1 MKFLKVSP
9 NLFFFIC
16 LIFFILTSQMGI
28 AQPFLGPWG
37 VQWIGNPFYPS
48 FTPFGGAFF
57 QQGNIFQPFY
67 GRGFGWGYPLMPA
80 LTPTPTILSPYQRS
94 PHATIIFTSPTL
106 TAVNA
111 TTPGV
116 ILIGATGVLGTPT
129 VVIPPAPTIVAP
141 TGAIAAALP
150 PTVIA
155 ATNPQPAPLFSLLA
169 VLYASG
175 LLDGKALLSTAN
187 PLLFA
192 YLQTLI
198 F

>member
-9 NLFFFIC
+9 SLLFF
-16 LIFFILTSQMGI
+16 IFFILFMLTSQMGI

-37 VQWIGNPFYPS
+37 VQWIGNPFYSS
-48 FTPFGGAFF
+48 FSPFGGAFF
-57 QQGNIFQPFY
+57 PQGSVFPPFY
-67 GRGFGWGYPLMPA
+67 GRGPGWGYPFRPA
-80 LTPTPTILSPYQRS
+80 VTPTPTIASPYQRS
-94 PHATIIFTSPTL
+94 PNATIIFTSPTL

-111 TTPGV
+111 ATPGV

-129 VVIPPAPTIVAP
+129 VVVPAAPTLVAP
-141 TGAIAAALP
+141 TAAIAASI
-150 PTVIA
+150 PTA
-155 ATNPQPAPLFSLLA
+155 AVLANPQPAPLFSLLA